1 MSAFAAIDTGRTGL
15 GFNQY
20 WLETISHNV
29 ANINTVTSP
38 DQEPFRQRLVV
49 ARPNTDGFTPS
60 GSGVH
65 VAAVVEDATQAAL
78 TEAPGHPLADEN
90 GRVQMPVID
99 LAGQLT
105 DLMVAQRG
113 YQANSRAINS
123 AREAYASA
131 LRIGNG

>member
-1 MSAFAAIDTGRTGL
+1 
-15 GFNQY
+15 
-20 WLETISHNV
+20 
-29 ANINTVTSP
+29 
-38 DQEPFRQRLVV
+38 
-49 ARPNTDGFTPS
+49 
-60 GSGVH
+60 
-65 VAAVVEDATQAAL
+65 
-78 TEAPGHPLADEN
+78 
-90 GRVQMPVID
+90 MPVID